1 LRCFDGTTGHAAKNQ
16 NADSARLLQTRG
28 CRKSIGRFCGQALS
42 IYNGAASD
50 EDTVKNQIV
59 GDQTESL
66 WSEINEYKV
75 ERQTL
80 KRS

>member
-1 LRCFDGTTGHAAKNQ
+1 MQKLAWEISWES
-16 NADSARLLQTRG
+16 ADHLQR
-28 CRKSIGRFCGQALS
+28 RSL
-42 IYNGAASD
+42 D